1 MDKNIYKFIFKH
13 TKGQQIYILLVTICS
28 MPFYYASLDI
38 PKLIINSA
46 LRVDDP
52 AIQGD
57 EFPRPLT
64 ILGIELMD
72 VSQYTLLGALCVIFL
87 FLVLVNGGFKMY
99 INIYKGRMGE
109 RMLRR
114 LRYLLYSRILRFP
127 LSHFRKV
134 SQGELIPMIT
144 AEVEPLGGF
153 IGDAFAVPALQGGLL
168 MTAIFYIFSQ
178 DPMMG
183 VASILLYPI
192 QGYIIP
198 KLQKKVNL
206 LGKARVREVRRLS
219 QKIGESVSGIQ
230 EIHANDTAQYELAD
244 FSQRLGTIFNIRFQ
258 IYNKK
263 FFIKFLNNLLAQ
275 LTPFFFFSI
284 GGYLVIENKIS
295 LGALVAVLAA
305 YKDLSPPWKELLTYY
320 QIQADSR
327 IKYDQVISQFE
338 PQGLM
343 DEGKQYADADEFETF
358 EGETAAANLSL
369 QDEDQVTIV
378 NGVNFKFPVSDHVA
392 IVGSSSSGKEEL
404 MLMLARLIEPTGG
417 RLNTG
422 GTEMSELPEAVT
434 GRRISF
440 VGQNAYIFSSSL
452 KENLLYGLKH
462 RPNGLGEESDAAE
475 GETPEEMPE
484 VDEAEGKKPEK
495 KNKKKHKIAG
505 RADLAGASDGTE
517 SPSMRRHFLTESGRA
532 GNSTNDIFGDWVD
545 YKSAGVGSS
554 NGVVAAALKSIEI
567 ADMAEDVYQYG
578 MRGSLDPAVSGE
590 AAGRILKARIALMAR
605 LHEPAYADLVEPFDR
620 ATYNMNA
627 TLAENLIFGNPV
639 GDAFDIERLAE
650 NSYVLEVL
658 KKADLIKDLLT
669 CGHQLTATMIEL
681 FADLPPDHEL
691 FQRFSFIS
699 ADDLPE
705 YQVLV
710 THTDKEK
717 LDELGEEDRTR
728 LMSLPFKLIP
738 ARHRLGLIDEA
749 MQAKIL
755 EARRIFHEDLPED
768 LKNSVEM
775 FDHEKYNSAATLQD
789 NILFGKVAY
798 GQAQAAEKIGELV
811 SEVVDV
817 QDLRATVMEVG
828 LDYQAGIA
836 GSRLSATQR
845 QKLAIARAVM
855 KRPDVIIL
863 SEATVILEVAAQAR
877 ILENILQEF
886 SGKGV
891 VWSLHRAS
899 DSERFA
905 HILVMKNGRVVEN
918 GDYAAVNQDGTA
930 FKEFLDNE

>member
-13 TKGQQIYILLVTICS
+13 TKGQQIFILLVTVIS

-46 LRVDDP
+46 LLADDP

-57 EFPRPLT
+57 EFPRPLK
-64 ILGIELMD
+64 ILGIEIMD
-72 VSQYTLLGALCVIFL
+72 VDQLTLLGSLCVIFL
-87 FLVLVNGGFKMY
+87 FLVLINGGFKMY

-127 LSHFRKV
+127 LAHFRKT

-168 MTAIFYIFSQ
+168 LTAIFYIFSQ
-178 DPMMG
+178 DPLMG

-192 QGYIIP
+192 QGWIIP
-198 KLQKKVNL
+198 RLQKKVNM
-206 LGKARVREVRRLS
+206 LGKARVREVRKLS
-219 QKIGESVSGIQ
+219 EKIGESVSGIQ

-244 FSQRLGTIFNIRFQ
+244 FSQRLGTIFTIRFQ

-263 FFIKFLNNLLAQ
+263 FFIKFLNNLLAN

-284 GGYLVIENKIS
+284 GGYLVIGGEIS
-295 LGALVAVLAA
+295 LGSLVAVLAA
-305 YKDLSPPWKELLTYY
+305 YKDLSPPWKALLTYY

-327 IKYDQVISQFE
+327 IKYDQVITQFE

-343 DEGKQYADADEFETF
+343 DEGKQYSDADEFESF
-358 EGETAAANLSL
+358 HGEVAAANLSL

-378 NGVNFKFPVSDHVA
+378 NGVNFKFSVSDHVA

-417 RLNTG
+417 RLNAG
-422 GTEMSELPEAVT
+422 GSELSEMPEALT
-434 GRRISF
+434 GRRIGF

-452 KENLLYGLKH
+452 KDNLIYGLKH
-462 RPNGLGEESDAAE
+462 RPRYDNDDVLAEAPAAP
-475 GETPEEMPE
+475 ETPPAPE
-484 VDEAEGKKPEK
+484 TIDKKKKFKKLRKKKMGAGDGLDAVGSRRSWLAEAE
-495 KNKKKHKIAG
+495 
-505 RADLAGASDGTE
+505 
-517 SPSMRRHFLTESGRA
+517 RA
-532 GNSTNDIFGDWVD
+532 GNSTHDIFDDWVD
-545 YKSAGVGSS
+545 YESAGADSS
-554 NGVVAAALKSIEI
+554 NGVIAAALQSIEI
-567 ADMAEDVYQYG
+567 ADMADDVYQYG
-578 MRGSLDPAVSGE
+578 MRGSLDPAVRQG
-590 AAGRILKARIALMAR
+590 AAERILNARRALRAR
-605 LHEPAYADLVEPFDR
+605 LKEPAYAELVEPFDR
-620 ATYNMNA
+620 ATYNQNA

-639 GDAFDIERLAE
+639 GDTFDIEKLAE

-658 KKADLIKDLLT
+658 KKAGLMEDLLS

-691 FQRFSFIS
+691 FQRFSFIN

-705 YQVLV
+705 YQTLA

-717 LDELGEEDRTR
+717 LNELGDEDRMR
-728 LMSLPFKLIP
+728 LMSLPFKLIS

-755 EARRIFHEDLPED
+755 EARRIFHEDLPEN
-768 LKNSVEM
+768 LQNSVEM
-775 FDHEKYNSAATLQD
+775 FDDEKYNSAATLQD

-811 SEVVDV
+811 SEVIDV
-817 QDLRATVMEVG
+817 EQLRPTVMEVG

-855 KRPDVIIL
+855 KRPDVMIL
-863 SEATVILEVAAQAR
+863 SEATVILETATQAR
-877 ILENILQEF
+877 ILENLLKEF
-886 SGKGV
+886 SEQGV

-899 DSERFA
+899 DAEHFS
-905 HILVMKNGRVVEN
+905 HVLVMKNGRVVEN
-918 GDYAAVNQDGTA
+918 GDYATVNQDGTA
-930 FKEFLDNE
+930 FRELIENE

>member
-1 MDKNIYKFIFKH
+1 MEPTIFRFIFKYS
-13 TKGQQIYILLVTICS
+13 KRQQIFLLVMTLIS
-28 MPFYYASLDI
+28 FPFLYFSLDL
-38 PKLIINSA
+38 PKTIINKA
-46 LRVDDP
+46 LHTEPSSVP
-52 AIQGD
+52 TSIFGYELEQIPYLMALSGA
-57 EFPRPLT
+57 FL
-64 ILGIELMD
+64 ILVCI
-72 VSQYTLLGALCVIFL
+72 
-87 FLVLVNGGFKMY
+87 NGGFKY
-99 INIYKGRMGE
+99 YVNVFRGQLGE

-114 LRYLLYSRILRFP
+114 LRFDLYARVLRFP
-127 LSHFRKV
+127 LPHFRRI
-134 SQGELIPMIT
+134 SQGEIIPMIT

-178 DPMMG
+178 DPLMG
-183 VASILLYPI
+183 IASILLYPI

-206 LGKARVREVRRLS
+206 LGKARGREGRKLAE
-219 QKIGESVSGIQ
+219 KIGESVSGIQ

-284 GGYLVIENKIS
+284 GGYLVIQGEIS
-295 LGALVAVLAA
+295 LGSLVAVLAA

-343 DEGKQYADADEFETF
+343 DEGKQYSDADEFESF
-358 EGETAAANLSL
+358 EGEVAAANLSL

-392 IVGSSSSGKEEL
+392 VVGSSGSGKEEL

-417 RLNTG
+417 KLNTG
-422 GTEMSELPEAVT
+422 GSDLAEMPEAVT

-440 VGQNAYIFSSSL
+440 VGQNSYIFSSSL
-452 KENLLYGLKH
+452 KDNLLYGLKH
-462 RPNGLGEESDAAE
+462 RPNGLEDDSGSADHAAEESV
-475 GETPEEMPE
+475 PEE
-484 VDEAEGKKPEK
+484 KKR
-495 KNKKKHKIAG
+495 KKKEKFG
-505 RADLAGASDGTE
+505 KVDLAGASDGTE
-517 SPSMRRHFLTESGRA
+517 SPSSRRHFLAEAARA
-532 GNSTNDIFGDWVD
+532 GNSVHDIFVDWVD
-545 YKSAGVGSS
+545 YNSAGVGSTNS
-554 NGVVAAALKSIEI
+554 VVAAALKSIEI

-578 MRGSLDPAVSGE
+578 MRGSLNPAASGE
-590 AAGRILKARIALMAR
+590 AAGRILKARTALMAR
-605 LHEPAYADLVEPFDR
+605 LQEPAYADLVEPFDR

-639 GDAFDIERLAE
+639 GDAFDIEKLAE

-658 KKADLIKDLLT
+658 KKADLIEDLLS

-699 ADDLPE
+699 ADELPE

-717 LDELGEEDRTR
+717 LDELGDEDRTR

-749 MQAKIL
+749 MQVKIL

-768 LKNSVEM
+768 LQNSVEM
-775 FDHEKYNSAATLQD
+775 FDHEKYNSSATLQD

-811 SEVVDV
+811 AEVVDV

-855 KRPDVIIL
+855 KRPEVIVL
-863 SEATVILEVAAQAR
+863 SEATVILEAAAQAR
-877 ILENILQEF
+877 ILDNVLQEF
-886 SGKGV
+886 SAQGV

-899 DSERFA
+899 DAERFA
-905 HILVMKNGRVVEN
+905 HVLVMKNGRVVEN
-918 GDYAAVNQDGTA
+918 GSFNDVNQDGSA
-930 FKEFLDNE
+930 FRELMENE

>member
-46 LRVDDP
+46 LKVDDP

-64 ILGIELMD
+64 ILGIEIMD
-72 VSQYTLLGALCVIFL
+72 VSQLTLLGSLCVIFL

-178 DPMMG
+178 DPLMG
-183 VASILLYPI
+183 IASILLYPI

-206 LGKARVREVRRLS
+206 LGKARVREVRKLS
-219 QKIGESVSGIQ
+219 EKIGESVSGIQ

-284 GGYLVIENKIS
+284 GGYLVIQGEIS
-295 LGALVAVLAA
+295 LGSLVAVLAA

-343 DEGKQYADADEFETF
+343 DEGKQYSDADEFESF
-358 EGETAAANLSL
+358 EGEVAAANLSL

-392 IVGSSSSGKEEL
+392 VVGSSGSGKEEL

-417 RLNTG
+417 KLNAG
-422 GTEMSELPEAVT
+422 GSDLAEMPEAVT

-440 VGQNAYIFSSSL
+440 VGQNSYIFSSSL
-452 KENLLYGLKH
+452 KDNLLYGLKH
-462 RPNGLGEESDAAE
+462 RPNGLEDDSGSADHAAEESV
-475 GETPEEMPE
+475 PEE
-484 VDEAEGKKPEK
+484 KKR
-495 KNKKKHKIAG
+495 KKKEKFG
-505 RADLAGASDGTE
+505 KVDLAGASDGTE
-517 SPSMRRHFLTESGRA
+517 SPSSRRHFLAEAARA
-532 GNSTNDIFGDWVD
+532 GNSVHDIFVDWVD
-545 YKSAGVGSS
+545 YNSAGVGSTNS
-554 NGVVAAALKSIEI
+554 VVAAALKSIEI

-578 MRGSLDPAVSGE
+578 MRGSLNPAASGE
-590 AAGRILKARIALMAR
+590 AAGRILKARTALMAR
-605 LHEPAYADLVEPFDR
+605 LQEPAYADLVEPFDR

-639 GDAFDIERLAE
+639 GDAFDIEKLAE

-658 KKADLIKDLLT
+658 KKADLIEDLLS

-699 ADDLPE
+699 ADELPE

-717 LDELGEEDRTR
+717 LDELGDEDRTR

-749 MQAKIL
+749 MQVKIL

-768 LKNSVEM
+768 LQNSVEM
-775 FDHEKYNSAATLQD
+775 FDHEKYNSSATLQD

-811 SEVVDV
+811 AEVVDV

-855 KRPDVIIL
+855 KRPEVIVL
-863 SEATVILEVAAQAR
+863 SEATVILEAAAQAR
-877 ILENILQEF
+877 ILDNVLQEF
-886 SGKGV
+886 SAQGV

-899 DSERFA
+899 DAERFA
-905 HILVMKNGRVVEN
+905 HVLVMKNGRVVEN
-918 GDYAAVNQDGTA
+918 GSFNDVNQDGSA
-930 FKEFLDNE
+930 FRELMENE